1 MISTEFLGDRCLA
14 SQACRGD
21 STLLSG
27 RLAQPSPALNISI
40 KLINSFTPAHR
51 RWWRWFVVY
60 RIVHNLILLGIICKN
75 KYRVISGRASQGEPG
90 SSLMLS
96 VSGGGGRMVEQVD
109 DQGGGSHLTIAHSS
123 DHHRDQEDKITKTDH
138 ENVAPRMPSRVSPSD
153 NLPACS
159 NCDCKSSQHKEM
171 EDVPVSHSQPQPSEI
186 FPQCMSQGSS
196 SISILCEVLS
206 WRRTARDRTVR
217 TRHHQSSHCLSFK
230 YLPILLSLGSG
241 YLSVVLSVVPHHH
254 TTTPALPY

>member
-1 MISTEFLGDRCLA
+1 M
-14 SQACRGD
+14 
-21 STLLSG
+21 
-27 RLAQPSPALNISI
+27 
-40 KLINSFTPAHR
+40 
-51 RWWRWFVVY
+51 VY
-60 RIVHNLILLGIICKN
+60 RIVHNLIQLGIICKN

-90 SSLMLS
+90 SLSNVS

-109 DQGGGSHLTIAHSS
+109 DQGGGSHLTTAHSS

-206 WRRTARDRTVR
+206 WRRTARDRTQ
-217 TRHHQSSHCLSFK
+217 HYQSSHCLSFK
-230 YLPILLSLGSG
+230 YLPILLSLGAGLLISFSS
-241 YLSVVLSVVPHHH
+241 L
-254 TTTPALPY
+254 LPSQLG